1 MEFNVSNNFS
11 IKFYFRS
18 IGKLFMVKKILD
30 QNYREKS
37 NKYKILK
44 NLLILALVIYLIIA
58 LKNQYG

>member
-1 MEFNVSNNFS
+1 
-11 IKFYFRS
+11 
-18 IGKLFMVKKILD
+18 MVKKILD

-44 NLLILALVIYLIIA
+44 NLLILALVIYLIIV